1 MSEDLIGDPVPA
13 VKESEA
19 QGEIAFIFDDIRTR
33 LGTSSVNLI
42 WRHLAIFPGAL
53 PWCWGAIVPLFHG
66 GELTEA
72 ARDYREGLRGPVL
85 PQMPPDV
92 RTALGLSFEDMMQ
105 ISSTLRGYY
114 VSCTMNILSLN
125 ALLLVLKG
133 ARSDSESAK
142 TVETITG
149 PGQHIPM
156 EKMARLLS
164 PADMPPHVAELAWRL
179 NGLGERGDGQI
190 LASLYRYLANWP
202 AFLGATWTLIAPL
215 AADGRLDAAIERGLA
230 DADLRARELVPR
242 LSPPA
247 RALAKP
253 THDAVCTALEDFGR
267 NAIAKV
273 IPITRTLL
281 AVVGSGV
288 DSPPPS

>member
-1 MSEDLIGDPVPA
+1 MSEEVISDPVPA

-19 QGEIAFIFDDIRTR
+19 EGEIASIFDDIRTR

-42 WRHLAIFPGAL
+42 WRHLAVFPGAL
-53 PWCWGAIVPLFHG
+53 PWCWEAIVPLFHG
-66 GELTEA
+66 GELSEG
-72 ARDYREGLRGPVL
+72 ARAYRQGPRGAVL
-85 PQMPPDV
+85 PEMPPEV
-92 RTALGLSFEDMMQ
+92 TTAFGLSSEDMTQ

-125 ALLLVLKG
+125 ALLLMMRG
-133 ARSDSESAK
+133 AQSQPRSAPTPDA
-142 TVETITG
+142 TAAA
-149 PGQHIPM
+149 GQNIPM
-156 EKMARLLS
+156 QKMARLLG
-164 PADMPPHVAELAWRL
+164 PADMPAHVAELAWRL
-179 NGLGERGDGQI
+179 NGLGERGDGRI

-215 AADGRLDAAIERGLA
+215 AADGRLEVAIEQGLA

-242 LSPPA
+242 LNPPA
-247 RALAKP
+247 RALVRP

-281 AVVGSGV
+281 TVVGSNV
-288 DSPPPS
+288 DSSPPN